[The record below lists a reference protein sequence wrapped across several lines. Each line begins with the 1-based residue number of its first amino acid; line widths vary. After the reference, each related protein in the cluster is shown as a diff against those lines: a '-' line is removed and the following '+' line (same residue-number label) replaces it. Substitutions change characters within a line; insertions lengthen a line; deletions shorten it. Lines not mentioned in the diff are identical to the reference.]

1 MKDIFL
7 DLFVIFSPSANYI
20 FQIFKFI
27 KTKSSKGFST
37 HLCLLTILA
46 HTLKVFFWLCEKFK
60 LALLMQSILVITM
73 QLYLIYLCIKYKEK
87 DSTYTQI
94 PNENIFNIRQNLF
107 KFKDTFNMKLIWK
120 WNNVLEYY
128 KFYFCIVLLLNILY
142 LFCNI
147 KYYSNIVGSLSIIL
161 DVLGAFPQ
169 IYELYK
175 TKTQKNISKIMVFL
189 WFIGNWLKVFY
200 NIYNKC
206 PIQLIIG
213 SYIQAF
219 LNIILTIQIIYYYYK
234 ENLKKHANMENSDN
248 SNKIIF
254 ESNSE
259 SAEASET
266 SETSDTAEN
275 KEETNK

>member
-7 DLFVIFSPSANYI
+7 DLFVIISPSANYI

-37 HLCLLTILA
+37 HLCLITILA

-60 LALLMQSILVITM
+60 LALLLQSILVITM

-94 PNENIFNIRQNLF
+94 PNENKFNLSQNLF

-128 KFYFCIVLLLNILY
+128 KFYFVIVLSLNILY

-147 KYYSNIVGSLSIIL
+147 KYYSNVVGSLSIIL
-161 DVLGAFPQ
+161 DMFGAFPQ

-206 PIQLIIG
+206 PMQLIIG
-213 SYIQAF
+213 SYIQAC
-219 LNIILTIQIIYYYYK
+219 LNIVLTTQIIYYYYK
-234 ENLKKHANMENSDN
+234 EDIKKRENTENSDN

-259 SAEASET
+259 TAEASET
-266 SETSDTAEN
+266 SETSDPAEN
-275 KEETNK
+275 KEETNY

>member
-37 HLCLLTILA
+37 HLCLITILA

-60 LALLMQSILVITM
+60 IALLLQSILVITM

-87 DSTYTQI
+87 DTTYTQI
-94 PNENIFNIRQNLF
+94 PNENKFNLRQNLF

-128 KFYFCIVLLLNILY
+128 KFYFVIVLSLNILY

-147 KYYSNIVGSLSIIL
+147 KYYSNVVGSLSIIL
-161 DVLGAFPQ
+161 DMLGAFPQ

-213 SYIQAF
+213 SYIQAC
-219 LNIILTIQIIYYYYK
+219 LNIVLTTQIIYYYYK
-234 ENLKKHANMENSDN
+234 ENLKKSENTENSDN

-259 SAEASET
+259 TAEASET

-275 KEETNK
+275 KEETTN